1 MIQFHCY
8 PGGKKRVVTFS
19 YDDGF
24 SGDVRLAELFN
35 RYGVKATFHINGSHY
50 RGASAAEGRGDET
63 QRSGA
68 KRKRTRLVGRV
79 RTAEGRDGEGR
90 TKGE

>member
-50 RGASAAEGRGDET
+50 RGASAAEKAEARRRLRRPRNLLPY
-63 QRSGA
+63 RSP
-68 KRKRTRLVGRV
+68 RL
-79 RTAEGRDGEGR
+79 DGQNAR
-90 TKGE
+90 FHAD